1 MGYSRASDSRL
12 RRTLYDL
19 MDAAGVER
27 DGRSFHEFK
36 KTYISRLVAEVG
48 TKMSLFEV
56 ARLAR
61 CSEQVLTRHYLK
73 LGTNRL
79 RDLMTQVWDASA
91 LAQ

>member
-1 MGYSRASDSRL
+1 
-12 RRTLYDL
+12 